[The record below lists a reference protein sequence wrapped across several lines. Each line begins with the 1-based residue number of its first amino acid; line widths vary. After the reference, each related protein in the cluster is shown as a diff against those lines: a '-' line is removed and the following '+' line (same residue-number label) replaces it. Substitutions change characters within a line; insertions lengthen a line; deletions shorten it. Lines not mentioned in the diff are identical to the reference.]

1 MSTLSELR
9 CDMARDYYSEDQNCV
24 GDFIE
29 ILEEYEIKRSEWIAA
44 QQNKPEIPDAVVAD
58 VAHLIGHL
66 EMTLDIM
73 EGEDPEKRLLRMSE
87 IMQIRSL
94 LRKVSEHFSE
104 QK

>member
-1 MSTLSELR
+1 M
-9 CDMARDYYSEDQNCV
+9 
-24 GDFIE
+24 
-29 ILEEYEIKRSEWIAA
+29 
-44 QQNKPEIPDAVVAD
+44 VAD